1 MWVADMDFRAPPEV
15 LQAIA
20 DRNQHGIY
28 GYQSKPLD
36 LLTLIQSRYR
46 DRYDWD
52 FDLSS
57 LSLVSGV
64 VPAMNQVC
72 RAVLAEGEAAITV
85 TPIYYPFLAMGQNSD
100 RTLIQVPAHPL
111 GISADGADASVTTK
125 HSHQQTQSADA
136 YPEDA
141 VKSPTQSQLQS
152 LTHTP
157 SDRSSD
163 PTYAKNHYPYP
174 IDALR
179 EALER
184 NPQVRLLLLCN
195 PWNPVGRVLSRAE
208 LEAIGALAQEFDLI
222 ICSDEIHFEL
232 LFDRHQHLC
241 IANLND
247 DTRQRTIT
255 VSAATKTFNIAG
267 LGGAWVIIENPDL
280 RRKFERFS
288 RGLNQGNNP
297 LTVVATHAALAQCEY
312 WRLELIEHLQS
323 NRALLRS
330 TVEQI
335 EGISMNEI
343 QGTYLAWLN
352 VKELNLI
359 DPAEF
364 FESRGLG
371 LSLGAQFAGPGY
383 MRLNM
388 GCTRATMAEACKR
401 LSTIR

>member
-1 MWVADMDFRAPPEV
+1 MNKSALFDEAINRRSTGSDKWDKYSNTDIIPMWVADMDFRAPPEV

-46 DRYDWD
+46 ERYDWD
-52 FDLSS
+52 FDLNS

-72 RAVLAEGEAAITV
+72 RALLSEGEAAITV
-85 TPIYYPFLAMGQNSD
+85 TPVYYPFLAMGQNSD
-100 RTLIQVPAHPL
+100 RALIQVPAQPL
-111 GISADGADASVTTK
+111 GDGPISNGVDPS
-125 HSHQQTQSADA
+125 
-136 YPEDA
+136 YA
-141 VKSPTQSQLQS
+141 V
-152 LTHTP
+152 
-157 SDRSSD
+157 
-163 PTYAKNHYPYP
+163 NHYPYP

-184 NPQVRLLLLCN
+184 NPQARLLLLCN
-195 PWNPVGRVLSRAE
+195 PWNPVGRVLSQTE
-208 LEAIGALAQEFDLI
+208 LDGIAALAKEFNLI

-232 LFDRHQHLC
+232 LFDDNRHLC

-267 LGGAWVIIENPDL
+267 LGGAWVIIENADL
-280 RRKFERFS
+280 RRKFERFG

-297 LTVVATHAALAQCEY
+297 LAVVATQTALAECEY
-312 WRLELIEHLQS
+312 WRLGLLEHLQL

-330 TVEQI
+330 TIEQI
-335 EGISMNEI
+335 EGLSMNEI

-352 VKELNLI
+352 IQALNLAN
-359 DPAEF
+359 PAAF
-364 FESRGLG
+364 FEARGLG